1 MLFPPATVVAMV
13 LSFVGATP
21 VESRPAA
28 RGGTDSRAS
37 APSLKVAAGLWAPK
51 KASKPRPARD
61 DNDAREEELLKPARA
76 PAGGGDSGSRTRGRR
91 PIKMD
96 DSAEE
101 GDEEGAEE
109 GDEEDDEDRPKVVK
123 RRKRVVEEE
132 DEEAEPIAS
141 QPSIIPRLFNFGIGG
156 AMIRRSFAYDVATQ
170 QGDKGVRLGYALALE
185 SFPLVSQPSG
195 WYRTLGIG
203 LQYEKQYGDAT
214 YNEPMTGMFN
224 GYDFSQSRL
233 AFDARLAIPAGEW
246 VIVMPA
252 VGYGRIGADLE
263 RTTPSMP
270 GQCTS
275 TSTEPCFADVV
286 ATYLSMDLHIR
297 VGFTP
302 TFAMSLA
309 GGYLL
314 GLAVGKGTDQIT
326 AGLPGGSM
334 KGFHVDI
341 GASALITD
349 WLAVQATIPIRRYSI
364 ALDAPTSGTPAYRG
378 ATDWYYGLIAGIAVM
393 TK

>member
-1 MLFPPATVVAMV
+1 MLFPSVTVVAMV

-21 VESRPAA
+21 VEARPAA
-28 RGGTDSRAS
+28 RGGTDSVAV
-37 APSLKVAAGLWAPK
+37 APSLKIAAGLWAPK
-51 KASKPRPARD
+51 KAAKPRPPRE

-76 PAGGGDSGSRTRGRR
+76 PAGGDTAARRRR

-101 GDEEGAEE
+101 GDEEADE
-109 GDEEDDEDRPKVVK
+109 GDEEDEEDRPKVVK

-132 DEEAEPIAS
+132 DEEPEPIAS
-141 QPSIIPRLFNFGIGG
+141 QPSVIPRLLNFQLGG
-156 AMIRRSFAYDVATQ
+156 AMIRRSFAYDVGTQ
-170 QGDKGVRLGYALALE
+170 QGDKGVRVGYALALE
-185 SFPLVSQPSG
+185 SFPLVSQPGG

-203 LQYEKQYGDAT
+203 IVYEKQYGDAT
-214 YNEPMTGMFN
+214 YNVPMTGMFN

-233 AFDARLAIPAGEW
+233 AFDARYAIPAGEW

-252 VGYGRIGADLE
+252 LGYGRVGADLE
-263 RTTPSMP
+263 RTMPFMP
-270 GQCTS
+270 GTCVS

-309 GGYLL
+309 GGYLM
-314 GLAVGKGTDQIT
+314 GLAVGQGTDQIT

-334 KGFHVDI
+334 KGFHVDL
-341 GASALITD
+341 GASLLIAD
-349 WLAVQATIPIRRYSI
+349 WLAVQATIPVRRHSI
-364 ALDAPTSGTPAYRG
+364 ALDAPASGAPPYRG
-378 ATDWYYGLIAGIAVM
+378 ATDTYYGLIAGIALM

>member
-21 VESRPAA
+21 VETRPAA
-28 RGGTDSRAS
+28 RGGADSNVS
-37 APSLKVAAGLWAPK
+37 APSFEIAAGLWAPK
-51 KASKPRPARD
+51 KAAKPRPPRD
-61 DNDAREEELLKPARA
+61 DTDAREEELLKPARA
-76 PAGGGDSGSRTRGRR
+76 PASGGDSGSRRRR

-101 GDEEGAEE
+101 GDDEGAEE
-109 GDEEDDEDRPKVVK
+109 GDEEDEEDRPKVVK

-156 AMIRRSFAYDVATQ
+156 AMIRRSFAYDVGTQ

-185 SFPLVSQPSG
+185 SFPLVSQPGG

-203 LQYEKQYGDAT
+203 IQYEKQYGDAT

-233 AFDARLAIPAGEW
+233 AFDARYAIPAGEW

-252 VGYGRIGADLE
+252 VGYGRVGADLE
-263 RTTPSMP
+263 RMTPSMP
-270 GQCTS
+270 GACVS

-286 ATYLSMDLHIR
+286 ATYLAMDLHIR
-297 VGFTP
+297 VAFSP
-302 TFAMSLA
+302 TFAMSLS

-334 KGFHVDI
+334 KGFHVDL

-349 WLAVQATIPIRRYSI
+349 WLAVQATVPIRRYSI
-364 ALDAPTSGTPAYRG
+364 ALDVPAMGAPPYRG
-378 ATDWYYGLIAGIAVM
+378 ATDMYYGLIAGIAVM

>member
-21 VESRPAA
+21 AEIRPAA
-28 RGGTDSRAS
+28 RGGTDASAS
-37 APSLKVAAGLWAPK
+37 APALKIAAGLWAPK
-51 KASKPRPARD
+51 KAAKPRPPRD

-76 PAGGGDSGSRTRGRR
+76 PAGGGDSGSRRRR

-101 GDEEGAEE
+101 GDDEGAEE

-141 QPSIIPRLFNFGIGG
+141 QPSVIPRLINFQMGG
-156 AMIRRSFAYDVATQ
+156 AMMRRSFAYDAATQ
-170 QGDKGVRLGYALALE
+170 QGDKGFRLGYALALE

-195 WYRTLGIG
+195 WYRTLGVGI
-203 LQYEKQYGDAT
+203 QYEKQYGDAT
-214 YNEPMTGMFN
+214 TEMPMTGMFN
-224 GYDFSQSRL
+224 GYNFSQSRL
-233 AFDARLAIPAGEW
+233 GFDARYAIPAGEW

-252 VGYGRIGADLE
+252 IGYGRMSADLE
-263 RTTPSMP
+263 RTPPLMP
-270 GQCTS
+270 TDCPS
-275 TSTEPCFADVV
+275 TSSQPCFADVV

-302 TFAMSLA
+302 TFAMSLS

-314 GLAVGKGTDQIT
+314 GIAVGKGMDQIT
-326 AGLPGGSM
+326 AEVPGGSM
-334 KGFHVDI
+334 KGFHVDV
-341 GASALITD
+341 GASALIAD

-364 ALDAPTSGTPAYRG
+364 ALDAPMTAPYRG
-378 ATDWYYGLIAGIAVM
+378 ATDTYYGLIAGIAVM

>member
-1 MLFPPATVVAMV
+1 MLFPSATVVAMV

-21 VESRPAA
+21 VETRPAA
-28 RGGTDSRAS
+28 RGGTDSSAC
-37 APSLKVAAGLWAPK
+37 APSLKIAAGLWAPK
-51 KASKPRPARD
+51 KSAKPRPPRD

-76 PAGGGDSGSRTRGRR
+76 PAGGGDSGSRRRR

-101 GDEEGAEE
+101 GDDEGAEE
-109 GDEEDDEDRPKVVK
+109 GDDEDDEDRPKVVK
-123 RRKRVVEEE
+123 KRKRVVEEE

-141 QPSIIPRLFNFGIGG
+141 QPSVIPRLFNFQLGG
-156 AMIRRSFAYDVATQ
+156 AMIRRSFAYDVGTQ

-185 SFPLVSQPSG
+185 SFPLVTQPSG

-203 LQYEKQYGDAT
+203 VEYEKQYGDAT

-224 GYDFSQSRL
+224 GYSFSQSRL
-233 AFDARLAIPAGEW
+233 AFDARFAIPAGEW

-252 VGYGRIGADLE
+252 VGYGRVGADLE
-263 RTTPSMP
+263 RTTPFMP
-270 GQCTS
+270 GTCVS

-286 ATYLSMDLHIR
+286 ATYVSMDLHIR
-297 VGFTP
+297 VGFSP

-309 GGYLL
+309 GGYLI
-314 GLAVGKGTDQIT
+314 GLAVGQGADQIT
-326 AGLPGGSM
+326 AGLAGGSM
-334 KGFHVDI
+334 KGFHVEL
-341 GASALITD
+341 GAKALITD

-364 ALDAPTSGTPAYRG
+364 ALDTPMGGMATYRG
-378 ATDWYYGLIAGIAVM
+378 ATDMYYGLVAGIAVM

>member
-1 MLFPPATVVAMV
+1 MLFPPVTVVAMV
-13 LSFVGATP
+13 LSFVSATP
-21 VESRPAA
+21 VETRPAP
-28 RGGTDSRAS
+28 RGGTDSSAS
-37 APSLKVAAGLWAPK
+37 APSLKIAAGLWAPK
-51 KASKPRPARD
+51 KAAKPRPPRD
-61 DNDAREEELLKPARA
+61 DTEAREEELLKARP
-76 PAGGGDSGSRTRGRR
+76 PAGGDGASRGRRR

-109 GDEEDDEDRPKVVK
+109 GDEEDEEDRPKVVK

-132 DEEAEPIAS
+132 EEEAEPIAS
-141 QPSIIPRLFNFGIGG
+141 QPAIIPRLISFGIGG
-156 AMIRRSFAYDVATQ
+156 AMMRRSFAYDAGNQ
-170 QGDKGVRLGYALALE
+170 QGDKGTRLGYALALE
-185 SFPLVSQPSG
+185 SFPLVTQEAG

-203 LQYEKQYGDAT
+203 IQYEKQYGDAT

-224 GYDFSQSRL
+224 GYNFSQSRL
-233 AFDARLAIPAGEW
+233 AFDARYAIPAGEW

-252 VGYGRIGADLE
+252 VGYGRVGADLE
-263 RTTPSMP
+263 RMTPTMPSMC
-270 GQCTS
+270 GA

-297 VGFTP
+297 VAFTP

-314 GLAVGKGTDQIT
+314 GIAVGKGSDQIT
-326 AGLPGGSM
+326 AEVPGGSM
-334 KGFHVDI
+334 KGFHVDL

-364 ALDAPTSGTPAYRG
+364 ALDAPMGAAFMYRG
-378 ATDWYYGLIAGIAVM
+378 ATDMYYGLIAGVAVM

>member
-1 MLFPPATVVAMV
+1 MLFPSATVVAMV

-21 VESRPAA
+21 AETRPAA
-28 RGGTDSRAS
+28 RGGRDATVS
-37 APSLKVAAGLWAPK
+37 APSLKIAAGLWAPK
-51 KASKPRPARD
+51 KASKPRPPRED
-61 DNDAREEELLKPARA
+61 TDAREEELLKPARA
-76 PAGGGDSGSRTRGRR
+76 PAGGGDGGSRPRRR

-109 GDEEDDEDRPKVVK
+109 DDEEDEEEDRPKVVK

-132 DEEAEPIAS
+132 EEEAEPIAS
-141 QPSIIPRLFNFGIGG
+141 QPSIIPRLFNFQLGG
-156 AMIRRSFAYDVATQ
+156 AMIRRSFAYDVGTQ
-170 QGDKGVRLGYALALE
+170 QGDKGVRLGYALGIE
-185 SFPLVSQPSG
+185 TFPLVSRPSG

-203 LQYEKQYGDAT
+203 IQYEKQYGDAT
-214 YNEPMTGMFN
+214 YNEPMTGMFT
-224 GYDFSQSRL
+224 GYNFSQSRL
-233 AFDARLAIPAGEW
+233 AFDARYAIPAGEW
-246 VIVMPA
+246 VVVMPA
-252 VGYGRIGADLE
+252 VGYGRVGADLE
-263 RTTPSMP
+263 RMTPSMP
-270 GQCTS
+270 GTCVS
-275 TSTEPCFADVV
+275 ASTEPCFADVV

-297 VGFTP
+297 VAFTP

-314 GLAVGKGTDQIT
+314 GIAVGKGTDQIT

-334 KGFHVDI
+334 KGFHVDL
-341 GASALITD
+341 GASALIAD

-364 ALDAPTSGTPAYRG
+364 ALDAPASGTPTYRG
-378 ATDWYYGLIAGIAVM
+378 ATDMYYGLIAGIALM